1 MPEDTAAS
9 ADEAEAT
16 FYVTGP
22 KPLVDCVPTKGGGYE
37 TKSYG
42 EQINVR
48 PEDVERW
55 AKKGLIATEKP
66 EAN

>member
-9 ADEAEAT
+9 AEAEAVY
-16 FYVTGP
+16 YVTGP
-22 KPLVDCVPTKGGGYE
+22 KPLVDCVPTKGGSFE

-42 EQINVR
+42 ERINVR

-55 AKKGLIATEKP
+55 AAKGLIATEKP